1 MEELIPQVDY
11 KPEVLIFTSENPL
24 GSVAATS
31 TVDEKGLPP
40 HGALPAGSG
49 EIADGNVANN
59 SDTSETTTGSIRF
72 VSLDGIGSIT
82 LNGTAITAVGQAI
95 NGASGT
101 VTITSID
108 LAGGVI
114 GYSYSLTNSTLGDN
128 TTDNFAV
135 VVTDTDGDT
144 AAGTLTIAIIDDVPT
159 ARPDTGSVV
168 EGATVTGNVL
178 PNDTPGADGLAAGGG
193 VVGVRAAGSDTTTAV
208 TTGVGT
214 QIAGLYGTLTLGA
227 NGTYSYK
234 SNPNTITADQKDV
247 FVYTIRDGDTDP
259 STTTLTIDLRNVTLL
274 ADNQAKTVN
283 EAALDTATTGADL
296 GAGSVTGSNPAST
309 AETATG
315 LLAVTGATTYT
326 PVTATGSYGL
336 FKLNAD
342 GSYTYTLTKPF
353 TTSPVA
359 DNGTQTVN
367 GVESFAY
374 TALDENGNSVGGTI
388 TINIID
394 DVPTARND
402 TDTMP
407 NNVVSES
414 GNVIT
419 GVGTTSGS
427 TGADTLGADGAA
439 VNGFRAGTSGNF
451 SNTGTTVT
459 GQFGTLTLAAN
470 GSYTYTRSGNAGGGS
485 SDVFS
490 YRLADGDGD
499 TSIATLTILIPDRP
513 ATVTSVPTSNG
524 GTVVYEA
531 GLPADP
537 RPQGPESPGSNQA
550 TNVETTAGT
559 ITFSTP
565 DGFGSLTINGI
576 LISAGTIIETT
587 QGDIQGH
594 NLQFATRHADL

>member
-1 MEELIPQVDY
+1 MGRAQKQGKGKAMDNEAARDSGFEPEVGHIGLEIAAAAVAALRSGGIPLLPNADNVVLLPAGTTLDDIRVEGRDLVVRLDDGRVFIIPDGAVFVPQIVIDGVSVPPLNLAALLIGQQPEPAAGAVSSSGGNFADPNAPIQSAFDLGNLLPYTELQFPQDAVEELIPQVDY

-353 TTSPVA
+353 TTNPVA

-388 TINIID
+388 TINIVD

-402 TDTMP
+402 TDT
-407 NNVVSES
+407 
-414 GNVIT
+414 
-419 GVGTTSGS
+419 
-427 TGADTLGADGAA
+427 
-439 VNGFRAGTSGNF
+439 
-451 SNTGTTVT
+451 
-459 GQFGTLTLAAN
+459 
-470 GSYTYTRSGNAGGGS
+470 
-485 SDVFS
+485 
-490 YRLADGDGD
+490 
-499 TSIATLTILIPDRP
+499 
-513 ATVTSVPTSNG
+513 VPTK
-524 GTVVYEA
+524 VA
-531 GLPADP
+531 A
-537 RPQGPESPGSNQA
+537 
-550 TNVETTAGT
+550 
-559 ITFSTP
+559 
-565 DGFGSLTINGI
+565 
-576 LISAGTIIETT
+576 
-587 QGDIQGH
+587 
-594 NLQFATRHADL
+594 

>member
-353 TTSPVA
+353 TTNPVA

-388 TINIID
+388 TINIVD

-402 TDTMP
+402 TDTVP

-470 GSYTYTRSGNAGGGS
+470 GSYTYTRNGNAGGGS

-513 ATVTSVPTSNG
+513 ATVTSVPTSDG

-531 GLPADP
+531 GLPAP
-537 RPQGPESPGSNQA
+537 R
-550 TNVETTAGT
+550 TAGT
-559 ITFSTP
+559 GEIA
-565 DGFGSLTINGI
+565 DGSR
-576 LISAGTIIETT
+576 
-587 QGDIQGH
+587 Q
-594 NLQFATRHADL
+594 R